1 MKFNKEF
8 KDAVLQLSQNEKD
21 KLLLQLLKKDAVLS
35 SKLQFE
41 LLDDKSID
49 ERQLVME
56 ETIKDKV
63 VYFSTKRY
71 SPSYLLKR
79 LRSLST
85 LITAHVKIT
94 KDKLGDSYLNLVMLT
109 ETLETF
115 NTKLEKTTPGQSRK
129 LGIYFVSK
137 AFKILIGITK
147 LDEDYHLEHRDNL
160 EKLGALF
167 SDNKHIMRTANQNG
181 FDVNWLISTEIPE
194 NIEEIYKEIK
204 KQGYLMSKT
213 YLSTPPYKKSNLS

>member
-8 KDAVLQLSQNEKD
+8 KDAVLQLSQTEKD

-41 LLDDKSID
+41 LLDDKSVD

-56 ETIKDKV
+56 KTIKDKIA
-63 VYFSTKRY
+63 YFSTKRY

-79 LRSLST
+79 LRSVST

-109 ETLETF
+109 ETLDTF

-137 AFKILIGITK
+137 AFKVLIGITK
-147 LDEDYHLEHRDNL
+147 LHEDYHLEHKENL
-160 EKLGALF
+160 ERLGKLF
-167 SDNKHIMRTANQNG
+167 SSNKHMIRTSKQNG
-181 FDVNWLISTEIPE
+181 FDINWLISTEIPE

-204 KQGYLMSKT
+204 KLQ
-213 YLSTPPYKKSNLS
+213 

>member
-8 KDAVLQLSQNEKD
+8 KDAVLQLSQTEKD

-41 LLDDKSID
+41 LLDDKSVD

-56 ETIKDKV
+56 KTIKDKIA
-63 VYFSTKRY
+63 YFSTKRY

-79 LRSLST
+79 LRSVST

-109 ETLETF
+109 ETLDTF

-137 AFKILIGITK
+137 
-147 LDEDYHLEHRDNL
+147 
-160 EKLGALF
+160 
-167 SDNKHIMRTANQNG
+167 
-181 FDVNWLISTEIPE
+181 
-194 NIEEIYKEIK
+194 
-204 KQGYLMSKT
+204 
-213 YLSTPPYKKSNLS
+213 

>member
-8 KDAVLQLSQNEKD
+8 KDAVLQLSQTEKD

-41 LLDDKSID
+41 LLDDKSVD

-56 ETIKDKV
+56 KTIKDKIA
-63 VYFSTKRY
+63 YFSTKRY

-79 LRSLST
+79 LRSVST

-109 ETLETF
+109 ETLDTF

-137 AFKILIGITK
+137 AFKVLIGITK
-147 LDEDYHLEHRDNL
+147 LHEDYHLEHKENL
-160 EKLGALF
+160 ERLGKLF
-167 SDNKHIMRTANQNG
+167 SSNKHMIRTSKQNG
-181 FDVNWLISTEIPE
+181 FDINWLISTEIPE
-194 NIEEIYKEIK
+194 NIEEIYKDIK

-213 YLSTPPYKKSNLS
+213 YLSTTDYNSRIN

>member
-8 KDAVLQLSQNEKD
+8 KDAVLQLSQTEKD

-41 LLDDKSID
+41 LLDDKSVD
-49 ERQLVME
+49 ECQLVME
-56 ETIKDKV
+56 KNIKDKIA
-63 VYFSTKRY
+63 YFSTKRY

-79 LRSLST
+79 LRSVST

-109 ETLETF
+109 ETLDTF

-137 AFKILIGITK
+137 AFKVLIGITK
-147 LDEDYHLEHRDNL
+147 LHEDYHLEHKENL
-160 EKLGALF
+160 ERLGKLF
-167 SDNKHIMRTANQNG
+167 SSNKHMIRTSKQNG
-181 FDVNWLISTEIPE
+181 FDINWLISTEIPE
-194 NIEEIYKEIK
+194 NIEEIYKDIK

-213 YLSTPPYKKSNLS
+213 YLSTTDYNSRIN